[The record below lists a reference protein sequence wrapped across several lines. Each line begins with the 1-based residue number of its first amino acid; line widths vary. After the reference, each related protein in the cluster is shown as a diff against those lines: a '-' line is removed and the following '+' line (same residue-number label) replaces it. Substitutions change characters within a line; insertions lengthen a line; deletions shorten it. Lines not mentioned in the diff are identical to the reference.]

1 MEHLFNIIARLA
13 FELPPERIELLA
25 EKIKALNSV
34 SDIDKVK
41 KSWGYNYDSGL
52 YSQFRN
58 EVIQFPS
65 MTGNELATAFLSAL
79 ASAQYSQ
86 NNGRIELIWT
96 GPQSSATSVRQIEQA
111 FCELVASAKRK
122 LFIVSFVAYKAE
134 NVIQALTD
142 AMMRNVEISFLLEQ
156 SKDQGGTIDSDSVAI
171 LQSQLPAARFFVWDK
186 AQNPDSAA
194 VHAKCAVAD
203 EDVAIVSSANLTGK
217 AMASNM
223 ELGVLVYGGAIPRQL
238 ASHLNGLVTEKI
250 VQSIGPNNEQ

>member
-1 MEHLFNIIARLA
+1 MGIQLRFWFVFAI
-13 FELPPERIELLA
+13 
-25 EKIKALNSV
+25 
-34 SDIDKVK
+34 
-41 KSWGYNYDSGL
+41 
-52 YSQFRN
+52 QN
-58 EVIQFPS
+58 EVIQFPN
-65 MTGNELATAFLSAL
+65 MTGNELAMAFLSAL

-134 NVIQALTD
+134 NVIHALTD

-156 SKDQGGTIDSDSVAI
+156 SKEGGTIDSDSVAI

-186 AQNPDSAA
+186 TQNPDSAA

-223 ELGVLVYGGAIPRQL
+223 ELGVLIYGGAIPRQL
-238 ASHLNGLVTEKI
+238 TSHLNGLVTEKI
-250 VQSIGPNNEQ
+250 VQPIDPKKEQ